1 MKKTILI
8 FSVVWA
14 AVFWIQTSPSCSGE
28 GKAATKDVIMQGLK
42 VIQGFQGNQG
52 SQVLP
57 DLIVEKIWLDDAC
70 QLNVCIKNVGSGTI
84 PDSEFAKAV
93 IRIASGKQFKDF
105 SYSDGSSGQPVVD
118 PGGALKAPGGS
129 VEFNTGINVDRALK
143 VAVFADPRRSIRESN
158 EGNNRKME
166 QLNPQCPP
174 QTQNIGDAASTATE
188 KTEVPPPAQGM
199 VPEVDQ
205 DKKDT
210 GTGASGPSADTSA
223 PQSSAGGEGQPAGQI
238 DKAPPVAE
246 ATTKAGEK
254 Q

>member
-1 MKKTILI
+1 MKKTIVM

-14 AVFWIQTSPSCSGE
+14 AFFLIQTGPSCSGE
-28 GKAATKDVIMQGLK
+28 GKTATKDVLMQGLK

-57 DLIVEKIWLDDAC
+57 DLIVDKIWLDDAC
-70 QLNVCIKNVGSGTI
+70 QINVRIKNVGSGTI
-84 PDSEFAKAV
+84 PDAEFAKAV

-105 SYSDGSSGQPVVD
+105 PYSDGSSGQAVVD
-118 PGGALKAPGGS
+118 AGGSLKAPGGS
-129 VEFNTGINVDRALK
+129 VEFNTGIKVDRALK

-174 QTQNIGDAASTATE
+174 QTQNIGDATSTAAE
-188 KTEVPPPAQGM
+188 KAEAPPPAQGT

-205 DKKDT
+205 DKRDT

-238 DKAPPVAE
+238 DNAAPVTE